1 MRVLEVGWSRSP
13 REDKGPRL
21 VAQVRKAGARVGLY
35 EPPAPALGSVSRLFS
50 LLFEFSFSLDQ
61 DPAPELRC
69 GGEAPSGT
77 PLRP

>member
-21 VAQVRKAGARVGLY
+21 VTQVRKAGARVGLY
-35 EPPAPALGSVSRLFS
+35 EPPAPALGTESRFFS
-50 LLFEFSFSLDQ
+50 LLYEFSFSLDQ